1 MKTPLSV
8 LKPLDA
14 QWLIDLYN
22 ELTSSEG
29 RKVVI
34 NGWRASGIADAI
46 DMGSKDLPSLD
57 PFAEIDGISVPSV
70 HFNSEE
76 EYPENSH
83 PNVNSRENDDSE
95 SEYELEIDDGNAFDI
110 IE

>member
-1 MKTPLSV
+1 M
-8 LKPLDA
+8 
-14 QWLIDLYN
+14 
-22 ELTSSEG
+22 
-29 RKVVI
+29 VI
-34 NGWRASGIADAI
+34 NGWGASCIADAT
-46 DMGSKDLPSLD
+46 DMGSKDLPPRD

-70 HFNSEE
+70 HFNSGE